1 MTDDNKEAS
10 PPQPIVIQSGA
21 VLPVEESVP
30 VQTDDSASA
39 RQVKGT
45 SDGLGNAIERYETLN
60 AQTDPGNALSYIALI
75 FLIGGPVLAFSSMSS
90 FMDLEEAAN
99 TCCGGIIIGLVLGLV
114 ASSQSN
120 AYQKEVRQAF
130 DAVKSEANIQTPP
143 TTQTN
148 VLVAVV
154 LMLFGIMMFFFD
166 PNLFLLGI
174 IMIAAGVVVA
184 SLGNANN
191 NKKSRQQVLN
201 QAKLVLSQR
210 KDE

>member
-1 MTDDNKEAS
+1 MTDENKEAS

-21 VLPVEESVP
+21 VLLVEESVP
-30 VQTDDSASA
+30 AQTDETATPQPAKSTAD
-39 RQVKGT
+39 R
-45 SDGLGNAIERYETLN
+45 LGRAIEHYETLN
-60 AQTDPGNALSYIALI
+60 AQSDPGGALSLIGFI
-75 FLIGGPVLAFSSMSS
+75 FLFGGPFLAFSSMDS
-90 FMDLEEAAN
+90 FMDLEEAGN
-99 TCCGGIIIGLVLGLV
+99 LCCGGILIGLVLVLI

-130 DAVKSEANIQTPP
+130 DAVKAEANVRAPP
-143 TTQTN
+143 KTQTN
-148 VLVAVV
+148 ILIGVV
-154 LMLFGIMMFFFD
+154 LMLFGFTMFFSNR
-166 PNLFLLGI
+166 NLFLLGI

>member
-21 VLPVEESVP
+21 LLPVEESVP

-45 SDGLGNAIERYETLN
+45 SDELGRAIERYETLN
-60 AQTDPGNALSYIALI
+60 AQSDPGGALSVIALI
-75 FLIGGPVLAFSSMSS
+75 FLFGGPFLAISSMDS
-90 FMDLEEAAN
+90 FMDLEEAFN
-99 TCCGGIIIGLVLGLV
+99 VCCGGILIGIVLVLI

-130 DAVKSEANIQTPP
+130 DAVKSEANVQTPP

-154 LMLFGIMMFFFD
+154 LMLFGFMMFSFD

-174 IMIAAGVVVA
+174 IMIAAGVVTA
-184 SLGNANN
+184 SVGNTNN
-191 NKKSRQQVLN
+191 NKKFRQQVLE
-201 QAKLVLSQR
+201 QAKLELAR
-210 KDE
+210 HKGK

>member
-1 MTDDNKEAS
+1 MTDENIEAS

-30 VQTDDSASA
+30 AQTDDTATPQPAKSTA
-39 RQVKGT
+39 
-45 SDGLGNAIERYETLN
+45 DGLGRAIEHYETLN
-60 AQTDPGNALSYIALI
+60 AQSDPGGALSLIALI
-75 FLIGGPVLAFSSMSS
+75 FLFGGPFLAFSSMDS

-99 TCCGGIIIGLVLGLV
+99 MCCGGILIGLVLVLI

-130 DAVKSEANIQTPP
+130 DAVKAEANVRAPP
-143 TTQTN
+143 KTQTN
-148 VLVAVV
+148 ILIAVV
-154 LMLFGIMMFFFD
+154 LMLFGFMMFFSNR
-166 PNLFLLGI
+166 NLFLLGI

-191 NKKSRQQVLN
+191 NKKFRQQVLN